1 MKNQHSGELTT
12 QLHLHLHTL
21 KPQPHSK
28 ASPQEATEENQRPK
42 TTRRDT
48 YSKGRRRTLL
58 IVGNGMVNLR
68 PHFYSTALQLLFIRQ
83 YRSATPLLE
92 QRQTKPIC
100 ELYDRLVDIKR
111 IDQLRNHKLN
121 ETLTTSNYNGGRES
135 ETHYR
140 IETTYQK
147 KQGLQTL

>member
-58 IVGNGMVNLR
+58 ILGNEMVNLR

-111 IDQLRNHKLN
+111 IRPAKKPQTKRNFNNEQLQWRK
-121 ETLTTSNYNGGRES
+121 
-135 ETHYR
+135 R
-140 IETTYQK
+140 IRDP
-147 KQGLQTL
+147 L